1 MDFEIA
7 AYYGV
12 VLLRPETARIS
23 LIRIMP
29 GSSGEKSSFEIGM
42 IDLVDL
48 KPLTIDLRVSIL
60 RLWQERWKELVAN
73 LFEMVLIL

>member
-29 GSSGEKSSFEIGM
+29 GSSGEKSSFESG
-42 IDLVDL
+42 
-48 KPLTIDLRVSIL
+48 
-60 RLWQERWKELVAN
+60 
-73 LFEMVLIL
+73 

>member
-60 RLWQERWKELVAN
+60 RLWQERWKELVVN
-73 LFEMVLIL
+73 LFEMVHIL